1 MNKIAETIHDKQI
14 VQSID
19 KTTIRAESIRLLLD
33 QNTVTD
39 EVVNAFGRILH
50 TRYTRRLCKFLPTSF
65 FEGLYNPMGKAKYRT
80 KAQLDLDKVKGFT
93 ADVNIFE
100 YQILLI
106 PVLVHNHWTL
116 IYADTRLLQVG
127 YLDSDGDGGLEYILA
142 VRRWL
147 AREWKRF
154 YKTPFPDWR
163 TVPSS
168 LALIPQQGDT
178 KACGIFML
186 MNMTLLADG
195 QDVSRFNRDHIG
207 AAREY
212 IAHSIL
218 SYGCPDEIETLGITY
233 RRDRSGGRINL

>member
-1 MNKIAETIHDKQI
+1 M
-14 VQSID
+14 
-19 KTTIRAESIRLLLD
+19 
-33 QNTVTD
+33 
-39 EVVNAFGRILH
+39 
-50 TRYTRRLCKFLPTSF
+50 
-65 FEGLYNPMGKAKYRT
+65 KAKYRT

-142 VRRWL
+142 
-147 AREWKRF
+147 REWKRF
-154 YKTPFPDWR
+154 YRTPFPDGL

-186 MNMTLLADG
+186 MNMILLADG
-195 QDVSRFNRDHIG
+195 EDVSRFNRDHIG
-207 AAREY
+207 AAREN

-218 SYGCPDEIETLGITY
+218 A
-233 RRDRSGGRINL
+233 